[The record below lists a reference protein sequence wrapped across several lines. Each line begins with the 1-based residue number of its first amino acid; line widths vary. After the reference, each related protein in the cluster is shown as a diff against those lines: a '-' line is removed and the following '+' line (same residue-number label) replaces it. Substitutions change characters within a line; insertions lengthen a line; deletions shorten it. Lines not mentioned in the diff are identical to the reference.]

1 MNSQSQNLIEKLPQ
15 LEISNIPYFKK
26 QKNYSTKK
34 GPITRFLNKTN
45 LKRKTN
51 VNKSKI
57 NKVNQYNYQYKYE
70 NKFKNEKLEMVSFFE
85 LDSNH
90 DDNEKDKSFS
100 SCEENS
106 FNDEIIIYQIDDNI
120 NEEKKIND
128 LYDELDK
135 IENEL
140 IKKLNKKSPL
150 LKNINL

>member
-106 FNDEIIIYQIDDNI
+106 FNDEIIIYQIDDN
-120 NEEKKIND
+120 
-128 LYDELDK
+128 
-135 IENEL
+135 
-140 IKKLNKKSPL
+140 
-150 LKNINL
+150 KN

>member
-1 MNSQSQNLIEKLPQ
+1 
-15 LEISNIPYFKK
+15 
-26 QKNYSTKK
+26 
-34 GPITRFLNKTN
+34 
-45 LKRKTN
+45 
-51 VNKSKI
+51 
-57 NKVNQYNYQYKYE
+57 
-70 NKFKNEKLEMVSFFE
+70 MVSFFE

-120 NEEKKIND
+120 NEEKKMND